1 MIKLYNLTNNDI
13 KLYNYLSLE
22 NASENPIRRGLL
34 RDDAKPYL
42 IIPKSGIVYDV
53 NIRKDEISK
62 TKYANFKIIPY
73 DIENLLKDAPCEIL
87 EPEDTSHVLME
98 LIVDE
103 LYCRILKS
111 YSVWQPLILIYPA
124 VPCCDKNNKFKGWLG
139 LHHID

>member
-22 NASENPIRRGLL
+22 NASENPIHRGLL

-53 NIRKDEISK
+53 DVQKDEVSN

-73 DIENLLKDAPCEIL
+73 NIENLLEGAPCEIL
-87 EPEDTSHVLME
+87 EPEDTTHVSME

-103 LYCRILKS
+103 LYGRILKS
-111 YSVWQPLILIYPA
+111 YHLWQPLPLLYPA

-139 LHHID
+139 IHQIN

>member
-22 NASENPIRRGLL
+22 NASENPIHRGLL

-62 TKYANFKIIPY
+62 TKHARFQIIPY
-73 DIENLLKDAPCEIL
+73 NIENLLKRAPCETL
-87 EPEDTSHVLME
+87 QPEEEGCIEVE
-98 LIVDE
+98 LIVNE
-103 LYCRILKS
+103 LYGRILKS
-111 YSVWQPLILIYPA
+111 YYVWQPLPLLYPSL
-124 VPCCDKNNKFKGWLG
+124 PCCDENNEFKGWLG
-139 LHHID
+139 LRRID